1 MTAMTHAFPEFPH
14 LPGIQSQRPFSLPQQ
29 TYLQAQFL
37 LEQCKGEAQRW
48 LEGDYSAE
56 ELKRMGSLEMMDH
69 LDAYRDQLGYDE
81 ALEMVIEAKKH
92 LIEWGFEQ
100 LRRGSQ
106 MLPAAEILAKR
117 TLILKRP
124 LLREQFVEI
133 CMGMIPREP

>member
-1 MTAMTHAFPEFPH
+1 MTHAFPEFPH
-14 LPGIQSQRPFSLPQQ
+14 LPGIQSQRPFSRPQQ

-48 LEGDYSAE
+48 LEGEYSVE
-56 ELKRMGSLEMMDH
+56 ELKRMGTFEVMDY
-69 LDAYRDQLGYDE
+69 LGTAQDQLGYDE
-81 ALEMVIEAKKH
+81 ALETFIEARNH

-100 LRRGSQ
+100 LRQGSQ
-106 MLPAAEILAKR
+106 LLPATEILAKR

>member
-1 MTAMTHAFPEFPH
+1 MTHAFPEFPH
-14 LPGIQSQRPFSLPQQ
+14 LSGIKSQRPFSLPQQ

-81 ALEMVIEAKKH
+81 SLEMVIEAKKH

-100 LRRGSQ
+100 LHQGSQ
-106 MLPAAEILAKR
+106 TLPAAEILAKR
-117 TLILKRP
+117 MLILKRP